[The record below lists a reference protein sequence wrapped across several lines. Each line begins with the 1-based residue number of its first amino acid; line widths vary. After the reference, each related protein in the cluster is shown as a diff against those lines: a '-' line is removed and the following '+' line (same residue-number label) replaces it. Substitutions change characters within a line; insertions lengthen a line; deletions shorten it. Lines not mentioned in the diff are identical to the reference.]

1 MPRYVFEVRVAG
13 TVRVRA
19 ADESE
24 ARKVV
29 PAVLLLPG
37 PDEVR
42 MANDSNA
49 RIGWDGTITS
59 VNFHVRGPD
68 ARQQGRQKD
77 QTATP
82 LTFAR
87 QLASSRLTTRWPYHR
102 D

>member
-1 MPRYVFEVRVAG
+1 LVRSFVFKVEVVG

-19 ADESE
+19 SDESE

-42 MANDSNA
+42 MANDNNA

-59 VNFHVRGPD
+59 VNFRVMGGLTLVSMDGKRVKSQRRG
-68 ARQQGRQKD
+68 
-77 QTATP
+77 
-82 LTFAR
+82 
-87 QLASSRLTTRWPYHR
+87 
-102 D
+102 

>member
-1 MPRYVFEVRVAG
+1 VFEVRVAG

-19 ADESE
+19 ADERE

-59 VNFHVRGPD
+59 VNFHVKGGLTLVSKDGKRIK
-68 ARQQGRQKD
+68 QQR
-77 QTATP
+77 
-82 LTFAR
+82 R
-87 QLASSRLTTRWPYHR
+87 
-102 D
+102 